1 MPLLFPP
8 CFFDS
13 VVCSG
18 MCLTLVAWKTYG
30 PLGLH
35 SLPSISSLDWT
46 LLGCKP
52 FPSYLAHLLSCVY
65 GLIGRKPCHA
75 IALLML
81 YHYLLPMG
89 LRANVSTVPVHFP
102 HPYLFWALLAN
113 IPTVSTHFPHAYLF
127 WVLRANIPT
136 VPTHFIPRASLAHL
150 LLPYLFYFHELL
162 LNPLGFLCPI
172 TTSLPLITF
181 RAY

>member
-1 MPLLFPP
+1 MHGPCVYAPLSSESITFLAFTPLLFPP

-75 IALLML
+75 TALLML

-89 LRANVSTVPVHFP
+89 LRANVSAVPVHFP
-102 HPYLFWALLAN
+102 HPYLFWALL
-113 IPTVSTHFPHAYLF
+113 
-127 WVLRANIPT
+127 ANIPT

-150 LLPYLFYFHELL
+150 LLPYLFYFHGLL
-162 LNPLGFLCPI
+162 LNPLGFLYPI